1 MSNNYL
7 LPALLL
13 VTPSLVFA
21 NNLQEE
27 WKDENQDS
35 PWSGYVSAD
44 YSRNGYKDSASN
56 ANRSASAT
64 GVVRYSFTDKS
75 RLQLVVSGY
84 HQQDGDVYGT
94 QGQFW
99 NDTSISYA
107 RNGLFKPTEGSS
119 ISGEVR
125 MILPTSKASRRN
137 DLKLG
142 TRLKLHWSAPFD
154 NWLDGLTLSNTLLL
168 RKNFHEYKTA
178 GGYQLIEYRLSN
190 QFSIDYAFADD
201 FYFNMYVMPRQ
212 SWDYNGNTFDPNVM
226 HGEEIGYQVTDDIS
240 LAVGMTNG
248 ISYYDPER
256 GSSPINDLIDLKKTT
271 YYALISYQ
279 F

>member
-1 MSNNYL
+1 MNTKYL
-7 LPALLL
+7 LPAIML
-13 VTPSLVFA
+13 VTPSLVLA
-21 NNLQEE
+21 NDLQDAWE
-27 WKDENQDS
+27 DEKSES

-44 YSRNGYKDSASN
+44 YSRNGYKDNTSN

-64 GVVRYSFTDKS
+64 GVIRYAFENKS

-84 HQQDGDVYGT
+84 HQKDGDVYGT

-107 RNGLFKPTEGSS
+107 KNGLFNPTEGST
-119 ISGEVR
+119 ISGEAR
-125 MILPTSKASRRN
+125 IILPTSKTSRRN

-142 TRLKLHWSAPFD
+142 TRFKLRWSAGFD
-154 NWLDGLTLSNTLLL
+154 EWLEGLTLSNTLLL

-190 QFSIDYAFADD
+190 QFSVDYAFADD
-201 FYFNMYVMPRQ
+201 FYFNIYFMPRQ
-212 SWDYNGNTFDPNVM
+212 SWDYEGNTFDPNMM
-226 HGEEIGYQVTDDIS
+226 HGEEIGYQVNEDIS
-240 LAVGMTNG
+240 LSLGMTNG

>member
-1 MSNNYL
+1 MNNRYL
-7 LPALLL
+7 LPAMLL
-13 VTPSLVFA
+13 VAPFCVSA
-21 NNLQEE
+21 NDL
-27 WKDENQDS
+27 QDS
-35 PWSGYVSAD
+35 WSDDESSRWSGYISAD
-44 YSRNGYKDSASN
+44 YSRNGYRDGATN

-64 GVVRYSFTDKS
+64 GVIRYAFEDNS

-94 QGQFW
+94 KGQFW
-99 NDTSISYA
+99 NDTSIGYA
-107 RNGLFKPTEGSS
+107 RNGLFNPTEGSTV
-119 ISGEVR
+119 SGEVR
-125 MILPTSKASRRN
+125 AILPTSKTSRRN

-142 TRLKLHWSAPFD
+142 TRLKLRWSAAFD
-154 NWLDGLTLSNTLLL
+154 EWLEGLSLSNTLLL

-190 QFSIDYAFADD
+190 QFSVDYVFAKD
-201 FYFNMYVMPRQ
+201 FYFNIYLMPRQ
-212 SWDYNGNTFDPNVM
+212 SWDYNGNTFDPDMM
-226 HGEEIGYQVTDDIS
+226 HGEEIGYQFNEDIS

-248 ISYYDPER
+248 ISYYDPEK

-271 YYALISYQ
+271 YYALVSYQ